1 MCGKMASARLVV
13 GLSLTGLGACAGL
26 EAGGAGLGSGF
37 GYPSYQGYQGYQPY
51 QGFQLQ
57 QPQTQNCV
65 IQQDPIGGI
74 SGPTYRMHCY

>member
-1 MCGKMASARLVV
+1 MCGKMASAWLGV
-13 GLSLTGLGACAGL
+13 GLLLELGACAGL

-37 GYPSYQGYQGYQPY
+37 GYPGYQGYQPY

-65 IQQDPIGGI
+65 MQQDPIGGI